1 MVFYAATIFWA
12 FFDPKVVGQPA
23 SPITLFWSQAVFHNI
38 TRTRLYF
45 IIPHKKAVYDVIH
58 EGGTTRGSD
67 SEGVALVYVESSS
80 SYEDEEALRRIVGS
94 STNGAPT
101 NVTASLS

>member
-1 MVFYAATIFWA
+1 MLQR
-12 FFDPKVVGQPA
+12 FFGLSSIPKLWDSQHRQLLFFGRRLFF
-23 SPITLFWSQAVFHNI
+23 ITSRVLDYTS
-38 TRTRLYF
+38 LYL
-45 IIPHKKAVYDVIH
+45 IKKAVYDVIH

-67 SEGVALVYVESSS
+67 NEGVALVYVESSS

>member
-23 SPITLFWSQAVFHNI
+23 SYGRRLFFITSRVLDYTS
-38 TRTRLYF
+38 LYL
-45 IIPHKKAVYDVIH
+45 IKKAVNDVIH

-67 SEGVALVYVESSS
+67 NEGVALVYVESSS